1 MRGMQGTP
9 SATPIASARQIIHLF
24 VVFGRNGVT
33 PMFVRIVWQEGR
45 KVQGPDLFRGTV
57 CPAKRGINFFPTPG
71 ADMRAMT
78 LGLFDR

>member
-1 MRGMQGTP
+1 
-9 SATPIASARQIIHLF
+9 
-24 VVFGRNGVT
+24 
-33 PMFVRIVWQEGR
+33 MFVRIVWQEGR